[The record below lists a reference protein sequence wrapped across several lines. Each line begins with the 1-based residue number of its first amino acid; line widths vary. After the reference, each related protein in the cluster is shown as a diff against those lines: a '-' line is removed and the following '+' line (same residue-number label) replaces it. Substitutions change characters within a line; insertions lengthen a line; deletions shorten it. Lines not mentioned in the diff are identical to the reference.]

1 MSNRYNN
8 ENHQRAAELHDGAAH
23 AHLSAAVAHEKQDH
37 LTGNELS
44 RRALEH
50 SETAYE
56 QTREVQREKIAEIL
70 HKAPSAEEVAALAHQ
85 MWEDRGCPEG
95 TPELDWFRAA
105 AKLRNGKNG
114 K

>member
-23 AHLSAAVAHEKQDH
+23 AHMTAAVAHEKQDH

-56 QTREVQREKIAEIL
+56 QTREVQREKIEGVL
-70 HKAPSAEEVAALAHQ
+70 HPHVSSRDVSALAHQ
-85 MWEDRGCPEG
+85 MWEERGCPEG
-95 TPELDWFRAA
+95 TPELDWFRAMNQ
-105 AKLRNGKNG
+105 LRNDKNG
-114 K
+114 N